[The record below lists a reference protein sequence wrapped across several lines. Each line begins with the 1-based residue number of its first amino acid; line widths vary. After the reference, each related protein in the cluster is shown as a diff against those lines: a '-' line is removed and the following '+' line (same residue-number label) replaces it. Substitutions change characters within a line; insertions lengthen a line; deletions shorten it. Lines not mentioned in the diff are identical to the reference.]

1 MKTPAPTLAPI
12 LASAVALFALTL
24 GACNQENPA
33 AQSNGVASA
42 AETSTEMKS
51 EGKVV
56 AVVNGV
62 ELTDMRVSVYLK
74 GLPPLQDDGHAEVI
88 ENMISSELLAQ
99 AAAQEG
105 LKDELREDMLVAQQA
120 VLVRAYLNNYLL
132 ENPVSEEDIKAHYEK
147 ALADNTLGGGGKEY
161 LVSHILLPDEEKAKT
176 ALADVQKNPESF
188 GDIAKERS
196 EDKGSGQNGGDI
208 GWSSPQN
215 LVPPFAEAMQKM
227 KPGEISSA
235 PVQTRFGWH
244 IIHLRE
250 VRDTEP
256 PALDA
261 RLRQRIQNEERNAKV
276 TKHIEDLRAA
286 ATVELKEEN

>member
-1 MKTPAPTLAPI
+1 MKTPAPILAPI
-12 LASAVALFALTL
+12 LASAAALLALTL

-42 AETSTEMKS
+42 AESQAEMKS

-88 ENMISSELLAQ
+88 NNMISSELLAQ
-99 AAAQEG
+99 AAAKEG
-105 LKDELREDMLVAQQA
+105 LAEELREDMLVAQQA
-120 VLVRAYLNNYLL
+120 VLVRSYLNNYLQ
-132 ENPVSEEDIKAHYEK
+132 ENPVSEEDIQAHYQK
-147 ALADNTLGGGGKEY
+147 AVADNTLGGGKEY

-215 LVPPFAEAMQKM
+215 LVPPFAQAMQQM

-250 VRDTEP
+250 TRDTEP

-261 RLRQRIQNEERNAKV
+261 RLRQRIENEERNARV
-276 TKHIEDLRAA
+276 TQHIEQLRAA

>member
-1 MKTPAPTLAPI
+1 MKTPAPTLAPV
-12 LASAVALFALTL
+12 LASAVALVALTL
-24 GACNQENPA
+24 GACNQEKPA
-33 AQSNGVASA
+33 AQSNGAASA
-42 AETSTEMKS
+42 AEHEAIKS

-62 ELTDMRVSVYLK
+62 ELTDTRVSVYLK

-99 AAAQEG
+99 AASKAG
-105 LKDELREDMLVAQQA
+105 LDQKLREDMLVAQQA
-120 VLVRAYLNNYLL
+120 VLVRSYLNDYLQ

-161 LVSHILLPDEEKAKT
+161 LVSHILLPDEDKAK
-176 ALADVQKNPESF
+176 AVAADLQKNPKRF
-188 GDIAKERS
+188 ADIAKESS

-227 KPGEISSA
+227 KPGEISAA

-261 RLRQRIQNEERNAKV
+261 RLRQRIENEERNARV
-276 TKHIEDLRAA
+276 TKHIEELRAA

>member
-1 MKTPAPTLAPI
+1 MKTPAPTLAPV
-12 LASAVALFALTL
+12 LASAVALVALTL
-24 GACNQENPA
+24 GACNQEKPA
-33 AQSNGVASA
+33 AQSNGAASA
-42 AETSTEMKS
+42 AEHEAIKS

-62 ELTDMRVSVYLK
+62 ELTDTRVSVYLK

-99 AAAQEG
+99 AASKAG
-105 LKDELREDMLVAQQA
+105 LDQKLREDMLVAQQA
-120 VLVRAYLNNYLL
+120 VLVRSYLNDYLQ

-161 LVSHILLPDEEKAKT
+161 LVSHILLPDEDKAK
-176 ALADVQKNPESF
+176 AVAADLQKNPKRF
-188 GDIAKERS
+188 ADIAKESS

-227 KPGEISSA
+227 KPGEISAA

-261 RLRQRIQNEERNAKV
+261 RLRQRIENEERNAKV
-276 TKHIEDLRAA
+276 TKHIEELRAA